1 LDQNSYR
8 NLISESGGGKAKALL
23 RFILRMVS
31 IVYAAAVIIRNFC
44 YDIKI
49 IKSNEAVIPVIS
61 IGNITTGGT
70 GKTPLVIWL
79 CNFITN
85 KEINCSILT
94 RGYKNPTGQIS
105 DEPAILSKSCPKA
118 KVVVNSNRYRGSL
131 RAVAEFRAKIL
142 IMDDGFQHRSLHR
155 DLDIITIDATC
166 PFGYGKMLPAGL
178 LREPLRAIK
187 RANAVV
193 ITHFDQ
199 SSVDETQEIE
209 KKILQIAP
217 GITIAK
223 ATHRHPNAV
232 MRKGQNLSIEELKE
246 KTIFAFC
253 GIGNPNAFL
262 NRLDEYELNVVGSKI
277 FNDHH
282 DYSSF
287 DISEVYEQA
296 RILGADLIL
305 STQKDWV
312 KSTLHADNDDEI
324 LFAYLA
330 LELDF
335 IEGDDKIVALIE
347 KVLK

>member
-1 LDQNSYR
+1 MRL
-8 NLISESGGGKAKALL
+8 
-23 RFILRMVS
+23 VS
-31 IVYAAAVIIRNFC
+31 IVYAAAVIVRNFC

-49 IKSNEAVIPVIS
+49 IKSSEAAIPVIS
-61 IGNITTGGT
+61 VGNITTGGT

-94 RGYKNPTGQIS
+94 RGYKSQTGKIS
-105 DEPAILSKSCPKA
+105 DEPAILSKSCPNA

-131 RAVAEFRAKIL
+131 RAVAEFRAKVL

-178 LREPLRAIK
+178 LREPLRSIK

-199 SSVDETQEIE
+199 SSVNETEDIE

-217 GITIAK
+217 NITIAK
-223 ATHRHPNAV
+223 AIHHHPNAV
-232 MRKGQNLSIEELKE
+232 MRKGQKLSIEELKE
-246 KTIFAFC
+246 RTIFAFC

-262 NRLDEYELNVVGSKI
+262 NRLDEYGLNVVGSKV

-282 DYSSF
+282 NYSSF
-287 DISEVYEQA
+287 DISEIYEQA
-296 RILGADLIL
+296 RILGADIII
-305 STQKDWV
+305 STQKDWI

-347 KVLK
+347 KILK